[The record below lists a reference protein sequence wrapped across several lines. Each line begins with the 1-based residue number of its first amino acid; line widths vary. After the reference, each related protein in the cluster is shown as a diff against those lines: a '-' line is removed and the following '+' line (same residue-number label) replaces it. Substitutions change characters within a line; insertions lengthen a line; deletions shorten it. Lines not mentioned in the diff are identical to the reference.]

1 MINTIYIEREIAD
14 HPRVRQISENFSDA
28 VTIICERYGEVFNPK
43 AQNFR
48 LQKQRPALIL
58 ARKHSGMVLKTP
70 EGYGLGGSQNYYFS
84 HMLNCIYDCRYCFLQ
99 GMYRSAHYVL
109 FVNYE
114 DFETAIVSKISEA
127 NGEIIW
133 FFSGYDCDS
142 LALEPIT
149 GFVEH
154 VLPLFERYPNAFIEL
169 RTKSTQVRSL
179 LRTEPLPNCVV
190 AFSFTPKEIS
200 AALEHGVP
208 SVGKRIDAMVRL
220 QRQGWRLGLRF
231 DPMIYHEHYQAHYRR
246 LFVDLFQRLD
256 TESLHSVTLGTFRL
270 PVPYHR
276 NILRLYPDEPL
287 FATTLEPSNGMVS
300 YKEPIRDEMI
310 AFCEEELQ
318 RYVAPDI
325 CFSCSTL

>member
-1 MINTIYIEREIAD
+1 MIHTIYIEREVVD
-14 HPRVRQISENFSDA
+14 HPRTREICDKFADA
-28 VTIICERYGEVFNPK
+28 VKIQCERYGEVFNPK

-58 ARKHSGMVLKTP
+58 ARKYNGMVLETP
-70 EGYGLGGSQNYYFS
+70 EGYGIGGNHNYYFS

-114 DFETAIVSKISEA
+114 DFETAIVSKISKA
-127 NGEIIW
+127 NGEPVW

-142 LALEPIT
+142 LALEPVT

-154 VLPLFERYPNAFIEL
+154 VLPVFARHPSAFIEL
-169 RTKSTQVRSL
+169 RTKSTQARSL

-190 AFSFTPKEIS
+190 AFSFTPPEVS
-200 AALEHGVP
+200 AALENGVP
-208 SVGKRIDAMVRL
+208 SVEKRLDTMVRL

-231 DPMIYHEHYQAHYRR
+231 DPMIYHERYQAHYRQ
-246 LFVDLFQRLD
+246 LFTNLFQRLD
-256 TESLHSVTLGTFRL
+256 SECLHSVTLGAFRL
-270 PVPYHR
+270 PAPYHR

-300 YKEPIRDEMI
+300 YKTPIRDEMI
-310 AFCEEELQ
+310 AFCQQELQ